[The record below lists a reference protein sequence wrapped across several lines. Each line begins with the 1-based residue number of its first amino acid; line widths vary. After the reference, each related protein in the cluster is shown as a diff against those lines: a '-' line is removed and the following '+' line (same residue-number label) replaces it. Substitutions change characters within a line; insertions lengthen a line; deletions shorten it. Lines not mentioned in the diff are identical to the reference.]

1 VIQRRNRR
9 ISRKPVSKLSR
20 IEGPTETLE
29 LEITDLSASGSGVA
43 RDPGGRVIFVP
54 FTMPGDLVLVNVKAV
69 SKRYAQAEVVELLRP
84 APDRVKP
91 PCAVFGRCGGCQ
103 WQHVPYELQFRT
115 KSRGLLHAL
124 ERRQIKPAF
133 EPELLPAERIWE
145 YRNRIQLRG
154 RGSSLGF
161 FARESHDLVE
171 IARCEIARPELNA
184 MMPAIGVEGL
194 AQVGPY
200 RVEIGVQPDGSV
212 TKAWNGTLGFRQVH
226 DEQNEKLQA
235 WVGSAVRKGRILYD
249 LYGGA
254 GNLSVNIADSMT
266 EVHCV
271 DRVVPDEKL
280 TKIEFHAWAVEPWLK
295 RAAKDERL
303 VSLGKSSGAS
313 AVLDPPREG
322 LGEDF
327 GSIERSLRQLHVDE
341 VVAVG
346 CDANSFAQDLS
357 RFIGLGWKLER
368 LAVLDLF
375 PQTPHVE
382 GIALLRL

>member
-9 ISRKPVSKLSR
+9 IARKPVSKLSR

-54 FTMPGDLVLVNVKAV
+54 FTMPGDLARVNVKAV
-69 SKRYAQAEVVELLRP
+69 SKRYAQAELVELVRP

-103 WQHVPYELQFRT
+103 WQHVPYDLQFRT
-115 KSRGLLHAL
+115 KARGLLHAL
-124 ERRQIKPAF
+124 ERRQLKPGF
-133 EPELLPAERIWE
+133 EPEMLPAERIWE

-154 RGSSLGF
+154 RGQSLGF

-171 IARCEIARPELNA
+171 IARCEIAQPRLNA
-184 MMPAIGVEGL
+184 ALSDARAEAL
-194 AQVGPY
+194 TQVGPY
-200 RVEIGVQPDGSV
+200 RVEIGIQPDGTV

-235 WVGSAVRKGRILYD
+235 WVAAAVRKDRVLYD

-254 GNLSVNIADSMT
+254 GNLSVNIADNMA

-271 DRVVPDEKL
+271 DRVVPDQEL
-280 TKIEFHAWAVEPWLK
+280 TGIKFHRWAVEPWLK

-303 VSLGKSSGAS
+303 IAVGRERGAS

-322 LGEDF
+322 LSGDF
-327 GSIERSLRQLHVDE
+327 DSIEQSLRQLHVDE
-341 VVAVG
+341 IVAVG

-357 RFIGLGWKLER
+357 RFLGRGWKLEK